1 MSNKIVVSV
10 HETHRDLTAS
20 FVITL
25 VTMSGTYI
33 VIMAGTYIVIMA
45 AWNIVP

>member
-1 MSNKIVVSV
+1 MSNKTVVSV

-25 VTMSGTYI
+25 VTMAGTYV
-33 VIMAGTYIVIMA
+33 VIMAGT
-45 AWNIVP
+45 